1 MLKKIFKKD
10 KRSSRDGEKSLS
22 RFSYK
27 VFSTPLKFDV
37 VETLFAKD
45 ITYLI
50 EKTKNKTDFPCK
62 SASMTDIRFIRSWRD
77 PRQRWGEEEA
87 WRGGAGV
94 AHQEEGEEQA
104 DHSDWEGGAG
114 A

>member
-45 ITYLI
+45 TYNLS
-50 EKTKNKTDFPCK
+50 N
-62 SASMTDIRFIRSWRD
+62 
-77 PRQRWGEEEA
+77 
-87 WRGGAGV
+87 
-94 AHQEEGEEQA
+94 
-104 DHSDWEGGAG
+104 
-114 A
+114 

>member
-22 RFSYK
+22 RLSYK

-62 SASMTDIRFIRSWRD
+62 SA
-77 PRQRWGEEEA
+77 
-87 WRGGAGV
+87 
-94 AHQEEGEEQA
+94 
-104 DHSDWEGGAG
+104 
-114 A
+114 